1 MKIRTQIN
9 ITVVVF
15 GVTLCA
21 IFGLMIATH
30 LKIKQLQTQADLATQ
45 IEENVDHITYL
56 SNEYLIYHESQYLR
70 RWESKYSVIADDL
83 DRLRVDSPDKKALL
97 DHIKANFRRVK
108 EVFADTVSILG
119 NTAQRGDSPG
129 YAALVKT
136 LWSRMGVQNHEMDF
150 AASRLL
156 RLIHDEEDRL
166 NQTNSLLIIC
176 LIGCFGVYFLTNSY
190 LIYQRALK
198 SISRLQAGTRIIG
211 SGDLDYYIEENR
223 DDEIGELC
231 HAFNEM
237 TAKLGQTHAILES
250 EIAVRNLAEVELR
263 HAKDELELRVRERTG
278 ELTHALKELRG
289 ETEERIHAVEE
300 LRSKEQLLMQQSRL
314 AAMGEM
320 LVNISHQWRQPL
332 NVLGI
337 KVQELGLSYQ
347 YGGFSEKLL
356 NDNIGQA
363 MEIIQ
368 HMSQTI
374 TDFQDFLTA
383 DQEKTHFG
391 VDQVIAKTVGLI
403 GENFKHLGIGMDI
416 GSTGDPQVYGHPN
429 EYGQVLFNLL
439 MNARDAFIERRVTG
453 ALIKV
458 RAWTEDG
465 RAVVTVTDNAG
476 GIGAEILDRIF
487 DAYFTTK
494 ELGKGVG
501 VGLFM
506 SKNIIE
512 KSMGGRLSVR
522 NVQDGAQ
529 FKIEV

>member
-9 ITVVVF
+9 ITVVIF
-15 GVTLCA
+15 GMTLCA

-30 LKIKQLQTQADLATQ
+30 SKIKQLQAQADLATV
-45 IEENVDHITYL
+45 IEENVGHITYL

-70 RWESKYSVIADDL
+70 RWESKYSGIADNL
-83 DRLRVDSPDKKALL
+83 ANLRVDSPDKMALL
-97 DHIKANFRRVK
+97 DHIKANLRRVK
-108 EVFADTVSILG
+108 EVFADAVSILG
-119 NTAQRGDSPG
+119 NSAQRGDSRG

-136 LWSRMGVQNHEMDF
+136 LWSRMGVQNQEMDF
-150 AASRLL
+150 AASKLL
-156 RLIHDEEDRL
+156 RLIDEEINRL
-166 NQTNSLLIIC
+166 NRTNSRLIIC
-176 LIGCFGVYFLTNSY
+176 LIGTFGIYFAANIY
-190 LIYQRALK
+190 LIYLRTLK
-198 SISRLQAGTRIIG
+198 SISYLQAGTRIVG
-211 SGDLDYYIEENR
+211 SGDLDYYIKENR
-223 DDEIGELC
+223 DDEIGALC
-231 HAFNEM
+231 RAFNEM
-237 TAKLGQTHAILES
+237 TAKLCQTHAILES
-250 EIAVRNLAEVELR
+250 EIAVRKLAEVELR
-263 HAKDELELRVRERTG
+263 CAKDELELRVRERTG
-278 ELTHALKELRG
+278 ELTHALKELHS

-300 LRSKEQLLMQQSRL
+300 LRNKEQLLMQQSRL

-368 HMSQTI
+368 RMSQTI
-374 TDFQDFLTA
+374 TDFLDFLTS
-383 DQEKTHFG
+383 DKEKTHFS
-391 VDQVIAKTVGLI
+391 VDQVIAKSVGLI
-403 GENFKHLGIGMDI
+403 DENFKHVGIDIDI
-416 GSTGDPQVYGHPN
+416 GSAGDPQIYGHPN
-429 EYGQVLFNLL
+429 EYGLVLFNLL

-453 ALIKV
+453 ALIQV
-458 RAWTEDG
+458 RAWVEGG

-476 GIGAEILDRIF
+476 GIAAEILDRIF

-512 KSMGGRLSVR
+512 KNMGGRLSVR
-522 NVQDGAQ
+522 NVQGGAQ